1 MMLAFLWDND
11 LNHFSFAS
19 HISDMT
25 RYLTLFFF
33 ILAPWLL
40 YADDFNDL
48 KSLTKN
54 ANKILTVEEAFP
66 FTISTSPTNSSISVQ
81 FNTQPGHYLTNL
93 NLNFL
98 HQAIQISNLIFPK
111 VKKRKMSFLANRL
124 FMTSRWY
131 YKLI

>member
-1 MMLAFLWDND
+1 
-11 LNHFSFAS
+11 
-19 HISDMT
+19 MT
-25 RYLTLFFF
+25 RYLTLFIF

-66 FTISTSPTNSSISVQ
+66 YEISIFPQPIVLSQSNLILNRATIFTNP
-81 FNTQPGHYLTNL
+81 

-98 HQAIQISNLIFPK
+98 HQAILISNLTFPK
-111 VKKRKMSFLANRL
+111 VKKKKMSFLANKL
-124 FMTSRWY
+124 FMTSHWY
-131 YKLI
+131 FKLI